1 MYKELHYQRGGSG
14 KTDNRITLITC
25 HVCWGGVHEEKSD
38 NPKKKDII
46 HQWGGGLAKDNTLIT
61 KGVREGSNTSFYYF
75 IFCGLLSQT
84 K

>member
-14 KTDNRITLITC
+14 KRDNKITLITC

-46 HQWGGGLAKDNTLIT
+46 HHTEWGGGVWPKIT
-61 KGVREGSNTSFYYF
+61 P
-75 IFCGLLSQT
+75 
-84 K
+84 